1 MSGNSIRE
9 AYGQL
14 VDASCKKSPLAKE
27 KDKADFSMA
36 SVIAYSTARGKKW
49 QVKYVKPDGKTTTKR
64 GFTRKAEAER
74 WAAQNTLDLD
84 SGRWVDA
91 RSAKTTVG
99 DLSELWLTNVDRLKP
114 SSQRVIRIA
123 WDKHVKPVWGHRVVR
138 GIKPSHVQEWINT
151 QDRGAT
157 TIRRNHNALAQIL
170 DIALK
175 DGLIE
180 SNPARGVRLPSKPK
194 GKKVF
199 LSMGEVERLAN
210 ASKYPTIVWTLATVG
225 LRWGELAGLQ
235 VGDLDL
241 DRGRIRVQRNA
252 VTVGHRIEVG
262 TLKAGDSRVVAAPG
276 FVCEML
282 RKQAR
287 GKLPAAWLFPARD
300 GEPMRL
306 PDSGGWFSVAAESA
320 GIDVTPHG
328 LRHVAAGLLVSA
340 GANVKVVQRQLGHA
354 SAAMT
359 LDVYADLFDEDLDSV
374 AVKLDELRGS
384 NLGQTG

>member
-1 MSGNSIRE
+1 
-9 AYGQL
+9 
-14 VDASCKKSPLAKE
+14 
-27 KDKADFSMA
+27 MA

-64 GFTRKAEAER
+64 GFARKAEAER
-74 WAAQNTLDLD
+74 WAAQNTLDMD
-84 SGRWVDA
+84 SGKWVDA
-91 RSAKTTVG
+91 KSAKTMVS
-99 DLSELWLTNVDRLKP
+99 DLSGLWLSNVDKLKP
-114 SSQRVIRIA
+114 SSQRAARIA
-123 WDKHVKPVWGHRVVR
+123 WDKHVEPVWGHRAVR
-138 GIKPSHVQEWINT
+138 GIKPSHVQEWVNT
-151 QDRGAT
+151 QERGAG
-157 TIRRNHNALAQIL
+157 TIRRNQNALAQIL

-180 SNPARGVRLPSKPK
+180 SNPARGVRLPTVPK

-199 LSMGEVERLAN
+199 LTMAEVERLAD
-210 ASKYPTIVWTLATVG
+210 ASKYPTVVWTLATVG

-241 DRGRIRVQRNA
+241 ERGRIHVQRNA
-252 VTVGHRIEVG
+252 VKVGRKIEVG
-262 TLKAGDSRVVAAPG
+262 TLKTGDSRVVAAPG

-300 GEPMRL
+300 GGPMRL
-306 PDSGGWFSVAAESA
+306 PDGRGWFSVAAKSA
-320 GIDVTPHG
+320 GVDLTPHG

-359 LDVYADLFDEDLDSV
+359 LDVYADLFDDDLDSV
-374 AVKLDELRGS
+374 AVKLNELRGS
-384 NLGQTG
+384 KIGQAG

>member
-1 MSGNSIRE
+1 
-9 AYGQL
+9 
-14 VDASCKKSPLAKE
+14 
-27 KDKADFSMA
+27 MA
-36 SVIAYSTARGKKW
+36 SVIAYSTAQGKRWK
-49 QVKYVKPDGKTTTKR
+49 VKYVKPDGKTTTKR
-64 GFTRKAEAER
+64 GFAKKAEADR
-74 WAAQNTLDLD
+74 WAAQNTLDMD
-84 SGRWVDA
+84 SGKWVDA
-91 RSAKTTVG
+91 KSAKTTVA
-99 DLSELWLTNVDRLKP
+99 DLSVLWLTGVEKLKP
-114 SSQRVIRIA
+114 SSQRVVKIA
-123 WDKHVKPVWGHRVVR
+123 WNKHVEPVWGRRVVR
-138 GIKPSHVQEWINT
+138 GIKPSQVQAWVNE
-151 QDRGAT
+151 QAAGAT

-194 GKKVF
+194 GKKVY
-199 LSMGEVERLAN
+199 LTMGEVERLADK
-210 ASKYPTIVWTLATVG
+210 SKYPTIVWTLATVG

-241 DRGRIRVQRNA
+241 ERGRIHVRRNA
-252 VTVGHRIEVG
+252 VTVGHRIELG
-262 TLKAGDSRVVAAPG
+262 SLKAGESRVVAVPG

-287 GKLPAAWLFPARD
+287 GKLPKAWLFPARD

-306 PDSGGWFSVAAESA
+306 PDSGKWFSSAAQKV
-320 GIDVTPHG
+320 GLDVTPHG

-359 LDVYADLFDEDLDSV
+359 LDVYAELFDDDLDSV
-374 AVKLDELRGS
+374 AAKLDELRGS
-384 NLGQTG
+384 DLGQTG

>member
-1 MSGNSIRE
+1 
-9 AYGQL
+9 
-14 VDASCKKSPLAKE
+14 
-27 KDKADFSMA
+27 MA

-64 GFTRKAEAER
+64 GFARKAEAER
-74 WAAQNTLDLD
+74 WAARNTLDMD

-91 RSAKTTVG
+91 RAAKTTVS
-99 DLSELWLTNVDRLKP
+99 DLSGLWLTNVDRLKP
-114 SSQRVIRIA
+114 SSQRVMRVA
-123 WDKHVKPVWGHRVVR
+123 WSKHVQPVWGHRAVR
-138 GIKPSHVQEWINT
+138 GIKPSHVQEWVNS
-151 QDRGAT
+151 QQSGAT
-157 TIRRNHNALAQIL
+157 TIRRNHNVLARIL

-180 SNPARGVRLPSKPK
+180 SNPARGAQLPSLPK
-194 GKKVF
+194 GKKIF
-199 LSMGEVERLAN
+199 LSMDEVERLAG
-210 ASKYPTIVWTLATVG
+210 AAKYPTIVWTLATVG

-241 DRGRIRVQRNA
+241 GRGRIHVQRNA
-252 VTVGHRIEVG
+252 VTVGHRVEVG
-262 TLKAGDSRVVAAPG
+262 TLKTGDARVVAAPG

-282 RKQAR
+282 REQAR
-287 GKLPAAWLFPARD
+287 GKLPAAWLFPARN
-300 GEPMRL
+300 GGPMRS
-306 PDSGGWFSVAAESA
+306 PNSKGWFSAAAKSA
-320 GIDVTPHG
+320 GLDLTPHG

-359 LDVYADLFDEDLDSV
+359 LDVYADLFDDDLDSV

-384 NLGQTG
+384 NMGHVG